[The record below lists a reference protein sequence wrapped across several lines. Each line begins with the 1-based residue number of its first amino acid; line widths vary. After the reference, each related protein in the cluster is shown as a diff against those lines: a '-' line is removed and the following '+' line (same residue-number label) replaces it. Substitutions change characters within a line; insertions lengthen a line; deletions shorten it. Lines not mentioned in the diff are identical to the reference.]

1 MHPLLSEV
9 FPSLTALRRRAIVVC
24 MTVVAFV
31 APVRAQYFGQNKVQ
45 HRRLDFSV
53 IETEHF
59 DIYYYDGER
68 AAAIDGA
75 RMAERAYDRLSRLLN
90 HRYRERQPIILYA
103 SHSEFQQN
111 NVTTIGEG
119 TGGVTEPYRHRVL
132 LPFTGSYAEFEHVL
146 QHEIVHQ
153 FQFDIFAAGTV
164 GAGLQRL
171 MAVNPPLW
179 FMEGLAEYLSLGT
192 VNAQTAMWLK
202 DDVVGGRLPTIEQLT
217 RDPRFTPYRYGHA
230 LWSYVGN
237 RWGDE
242 SISRILHSASV
253 SGVAPAF
260 QRVLGVSLEE
270 LTHQWHAAIE
280 SEYRPLLAN
289 TQEVDNFALPILTKK
304 RSSGTLH
311 ISPSISP
318 DGEYIAYL
326 SEGKWYWID
335 LYLARAETG
344 RVERRLVKSA
354 FSSEF
359 ESLRFLNSAGSWS
372 YDGRLLAFA
381 AKRGGGDDLVM
392 FDVNRNKVVNR
403 IEVPLHGLTTP
414 SWSPD
419 ATRLVFTGYDG
430 GISDLF
436 IVNSDGTELR
446 RLTNDKFADLHPV
459 WSPDGRTIAFATD
472 RGPGTDLDRLRMSPL
487 NLATYDLTSG
497 RIEVL
502 PEMSGQNSNPQW
514 APDGQSIGFVSD
526 RTGSY
531 NLFLFDFGDRRVYQL
546 TDVATGT
553 AGITPLSPAISW
565 ATTADRLVFTYYE
578 EDEFNVYGIDD
589 PRSLKGRPYHDK
601 DTRTLVVS
609 RRSGGPS
616 PIDSLDVEHIESA
629 LQLHSGGAPNA
640 APTESAR
647 TPESAPSIFESGSLY
662 RTQSGFRP
670 SEAAPS
676 KQERAAV
683 PPTLSV
689 RRLIDS
695 TGLSLPDSTAFTF
708 RGYSHKLSVDYAI
721 QPTIGYVRDNFGGGF
736 FGGSAVSFSDMLGNR
751 RLFLAGMV
759 NGRIDEAQLLATYA
773 NLGHRINWAVGAVQA
788 PLFYF
793 NGSFFGSTPDGDE
806 FFTTRYELL
815 VERQAF
821 LETMR
826 PFNRYQRL
834 EFTLRGVSASRSLVD
849 LVQYVKP
856 GTRMV
861 IDAERVNQSIDNAY
875 YFQPSIA
882 LVFDNTASLWTGPF
896 VGRRSRFE
904 YAPAFGDWNFHQV
917 LVDYRRYDQLFG
929 PFSLASR
936 LLFFGRFGSD
946 GGQFPIF
953 IGRTDLLRGYTSGS
967 YRRRECMTEGK
978 ESVSACQAFQQLT
991 GQRVAVASWELRVP
1005 LYRMLGFGSG
1015 SIPLPPIET
1024 AVFVDVGIAWNR
1036 GNELVWKRDEVQ
1048 QRDMAKYR
1056 APLASWGFS
1065 IRSNLYSL
1073 FILRADF
1080 ARPLSREAQG
1090 FYWILSFGPT
1100 F

>member
-1 MHPLLSEV
+1 M
-9 FPSLTALRRRAIVVC
+9 
-24 MTVVAFV
+24 
-31 APVRAQYFGQNKVQ
+31 
-45 HRRLDFSV
+45 
-53 IETEHF
+53 
-59 DIYYYDGER
+59 
-68 AAAIDGA
+68 
-75 RMAERAYDRLSRLLN
+75 
-90 HRYRERQPIILYA
+90 
-103 SHSEFQQN
+103 
-111 NVTTIGEG
+111 
-119 TGGVTEPYRHRVL
+119 
-132 LPFTGSYAEFEHVL
+132 
-146 QHEIVHQ
+146 
-153 FQFDIFAAGTV
+153 
-164 GAGLQRL
+164 QRL

-546 TDVATGT
+546 TDVARTRG
-553 AGITPLSPAISW
+553 LSLFHDEAVDRVRSILWTWNTSNLRSNCIPA
-565 ATTADRLVFTYYE
+565 ARPTRLRQRAHGPRRAPRVF
-578 EDEFNVYGIDD
+578 
-589 PRSLKGRPYHDK
+589 S
-601 DTRTLVVS
+601 
-609 RRSGGPS
+609 S
-616 PIDSLDVEHIESA
+616 PVH
-629 LQLHSGGAPNA
+629 
-640 APTESAR
+640 
-647 TPESAPSIFESGSLY
+647 
-662 RTQSGFRP
+662 
-670 SEAAPS
+670 
-676 KQERAAV
+676 
-683 PPTLSV
+683 
-689 RRLIDS
+689 S
-695 TGLSLPDSTAFTF
+695 TGLKADSD
-708 RGYSHKLSVDYAI
+708 HPK
-721 QPTIGYVRDNFGGGF
+721 
-736 FGGSAVSFSDMLGNR
+736 R
-751 RLFLAGMV
+751 RP
-759 NGRIDEAQLLATYA
+759 R
-773 NLGHRINWAVGAVQA
+773 
-788 PLFYF
+788 
-793 NGSFFGSTPDGDE
+793 
-806 FFTTRYELL
+806 
-815 VERQAF
+815 
-821 LETMR
+821 
-826 PFNRYQRL
+826 
-834 EFTLRGVSASRSLVD
+834 SRS
-849 LVQYVKP
+849 
-856 GTRMV
+856 
-861 IDAERVNQSIDNAY
+861 
-875 YFQPSIA
+875 
-882 LVFDNTASLWTGPF
+882 
-896 VGRRSRFE
+896 
-904 YAPAFGDWNFHQV
+904 
-917 LVDYRRYDQLFG
+917 
-929 PFSLASR
+929 
-936 LLFFGRFGSD
+936 
-946 GGQFPIF
+946 
-953 IGRTDLLRGYTSGS
+953 
-967 YRRRECMTEGK
+967 
-978 ESVSACQAFQQLT
+978 
-991 GQRVAVASWELRVP
+991 GQRFHPRYP
-1005 LYRMLGFGSG
+1005 SG
-1015 SIPLPPIET
+1015 
-1024 AVFVDVGIAWNR
+1024 D
-1036 GNELVWKRDEVQ
+1036 
-1048 QRDMAKYR
+1048 
-1056 APLASWGFS
+1056 
-1065 IRSNLYSL
+1065 
-1073 FILRADF
+1073 
-1080 ARPLSREAQG
+1080 
-1090 FYWILSFGPT
+1090 
-1100 F
+1100 

>member
-1 MHPLLSEV
+1 MHPLQWEV
-9 FPSLTALRRRAIVVC
+9 FPRLTARHRLTIALGLAAVAIS
-24 MTVVAFV
+24 

-45 HRRLDFSV
+45 HRHLDFS
-53 IETEHF
+53 IIQTEHF
-59 DIYYYDGER
+59 DVYYYEGER
-68 AAAIDGA
+68 EAAIDGA
-75 RMAERAYDRLSRLLN
+75 RMAERAYARLSRLLS

-111 NVTTIGEG
+111 NVTNIGEG
-119 TGGVTEPYRHRVL
+119 TGGVTEPYRHRIL

-164 GAGLQRL
+164 GAGLQQL

-179 FMEGLAEYLSLGT
+179 FMEGLAEYLSLGS
-192 VNAQTAMWLK
+192 VNAQTAMWLR
-202 DDVVGGRLPTIEQLT
+202 DDVLEGRLPTISQLT
-217 RDPRFTPYRYGHA
+217 RDPSFTPYRYGHA
-230 LWSYVGN
+230 LWSYIGEQ
-237 RWGDE
+237 WGDE
-242 SISRILHSASV
+242 SISQILHSASV

-260 QRVLGVSLEE
+260 QRVLGVSLDE
-270 LTHQWHAAIE
+270 LSHQWHIAIE
-280 SEYRPLLAN
+280 REYRPLLA
-289 TQEVDNFALPILTKK
+289 TEQTADSIARPILTKR

-335 LYLARAETG
+335 LYLAKAETG

-372 YDGRLLAFA
+372 YDARLLAFA
-381 AKRGGGDDLVM
+381 AKRGGRDDLVI

-419 ATRLVFTGYDG
+419 ATQLVFTGYDG

-436 IVNSDGTELR
+436 IVNSDGTGLR

-459 WSPDGRTIAFATD
+459 WSPDGRTVAFATD
-472 RGPGTDLDRLRMSPL
+472 RGPDTDLDEIRMSPL

-497 RIEVL
+497 RIEIL
-502 PEMSGQNSNPQW
+502 PEMSGHNTNPQW
-514 APDGQSIGFVSD
+514 APDGNSLAFVSD
-526 RTGSY
+526 RTGTY
-531 NLFLFDFGDRRVYQL
+531 NLFLFEFANRKVYQI
-546 TDVATGT
+546 TDVVTGT

-565 ATTADRLVFTYYE
+565 APKADRLVFTYYE
-578 EDEFNVYGIDD
+578 KGEFNVYSMDD
-589 PRSLKGRPYHDK
+589 PRSLKGKPYRDLDSK
-601 DTRTLVVS
+601 TVIVA
-609 RRSGGPS
+609 PS
-616 PIDSLDVEHIESA
+616 DEENAPDSLEADQLESL
-629 LQLHSGGAPNA
+629 LQLHSDNGP
-640 APTESAR
+640 SAV
-647 TPESAPSIFESGSLY
+647 PESGSAKTKRASGVFESGSIY
-662 RTQSGFRP
+662 RTQNGFRR
-670 SEAAPS
+670 SELPPTES
-676 KQERAAV
+676 EQAAV
-683 PPTLSV
+683 PPVLSV

-695 TGLSLPDSTAFTF
+695 TSLSLPDSSAFSF
-708 RGYSHKLSVDYAI
+708 RGYSPKLAVDYAI

-759 NGRIDEAQLLATYA
+759 NGRIDEAQILATYA
-773 NLGHRINWAVGAVQA
+773 NLGHRINWAIGIAQQ

-793 NGSFFGSTPDGDE
+793 NGSFFQTTPDGGE
-806 FFTTRYELL
+806 SFTTRYELL
-815 VERQAF
+815 VTREAF
-821 LETMR
+821 LESIR
-826 PFNRYQRL
+826 PFSRYQRL
-834 EFTLRGVSASRSLVD
+834 EFTLRGVNASRSLVD
-849 LVQYVKP
+849 LIQYVQP
-856 GTRMV
+856 GTGLV
-861 IDAERVNQSIDNAY
+861 IDAERVNRTLDNAY
-875 YFQPSIA
+875 YLQPSVA

-904 YAPAFGDWNFHQV
+904 YAPAIGDWNFHQV

-929 PFSLASR
+929 PFSFASR

-946 GGQFPIF
+946 SGQFPIF
-953 IGRTDLLRGYTSGS
+953 LGRTDLLRGYTSGS
-967 YRRRECMTEGK
+967 YRRGECLTDGQ
-978 ESVSACQAFQQLT
+978 ESVTGCGAFEQLR
-991 GQRVAVASWELRVP
+991 GQRIAVATGELRVP
-1005 LYRMLGFGSG
+1005 LYRLLGLGTQSL
-1015 SIPLPPIET
+1015 PVPPIET
-1024 AVFVDVGIAWNR
+1024 AVFFDVGIAWNR
-1036 GNELVWKRDEVQ
+1036 GSELVWKRNEVQ
-1048 QRDMAKYR
+1048 RRDMFRYR

-1065 IRSNLYSL
+1065 VRSNLYGL

-1080 ARPLSREAQG
+1080 ARPLTREAHG